1 MDQQYFQNHM
11 AHIRI
16 IRRNKEILFRLQ
28 QHQHPPPQDQNSKGG
43 QDPSVPPVLPPIVVP
58 PLPPQIVVMPQPPV
72 AHQDIHQLPE
82 VLPAVQL
89 QTPQVQENQEQV
101 PQIPPPPPPPVK
113 VHPLDLPIPA
123 EVKRTNLS
131 DSFEQ
136 EEEEKII
143 VPVIFDE
150 EVPMA
155 TSTSTQV
162 GQVQQSTT
170 IKEPHPPIQTSHSIQ
185 VLIQLHVVA

>member
-1 MDQQYFQNHM
+1 MHRSIFIDFT
-11 AHIRI
+11 AELSSA
-16 IRRNKEILFRLQ
+16 EIW
-28 QHQHPPPQDQNSKGG
+28 DVG
-43 QDPSVPPVLPPIVVP
+43 
-58 PLPPQIVVMPQPPV
+58 
-72 AHQDIHQLPE
+72 
-82 VLPAVQL
+82 AVF
-89 QTPQVQENQEQV
+89 
-101 PQIPPPPPPPVK
+101 K